1 MRTSCAEL
9 RRRWN
14 LLDISSSWANIK
26 TDVKNAGGK
35 WVNEE
40 VVVDNRLVISRKPD
54 DSPALN
60 KK

>member
-1 MRTSCAEL
+1 M
-9 RRRWN
+9 
-14 LLDISSSWANIK
+14 LDISSSWANIK